1 MLNGYLNS
9 MCVEIIHDNTACVCE
24 DTASAVGDIK
34 HATAQELGY
43 YLFAEGQ

>member
-1 MLNGYLNS
+1 

-24 DTASAVGDIK
+24 DTASAVCDIR
-34 HATAQELGY
+34 HATAPEFGC